1 MSSVSRPEKKE
12 ATVLAATSSI
22 ATRTI
27 MAPVERVKLI
37 LQLQNELIKQGR
49 LIEPYRGFR
58 NCFRR
63 IVSVEG
69 AQSLWRGNMAQVV
82 RCVHT
87 QEINLMFKDRIL
99 SLFTINS
106 DTSASRLML
115 FNIAA
120 GGMAGVLT
128 DCFLYSFD
136 FARTALAADVKDPF
150 TQKRVYENGFKDV
163 LSTVYKSDGIRG
175 LYRGFLVS
183 SVGLF
188 IYRGLY
194 YGLYDSIK
202 PLVLDETSSFG
213 RRFTLAYC
221 VTIFA
226 MQMSYPFDTLRRRMM
241 LTSGT
246 GRHYPSSFHCL
257 KEIIKYEGKSAL
269 LVGSTAN
276 VLRGTGGALILAGF
290 DHLKTVYLKWK
301 FMIDPGKSQTLS
313 MIHIIC
319 WLQSCFL

>member
-1 MSSVSRPEKKE
+1 
-12 ATVLAATSSI
+12 
-22 ATRTI
+22 
-27 MAPVERVKLI
+27 
-37 LQLQNELIKQGR
+37 
-49 LIEPYRGFR
+49 
-58 NCFRR
+58 
-63 IVSVEG
+63 
-69 AQSLWRGNMAQVV
+69 
-82 RCVHT
+82 
-87 QEINLMFKDRIL
+87 
-99 SLFTINS
+99 
-106 DTSASRLML
+106 ML

-136 FARTALAADVKDPF
+136 FARTALAADVKDPI
-150 TQKRVYENGFKDV
+150 TQKCVYENGFKDV
-163 LSTVYKSDGIRG
+163 LSKVYKSDGIRG
-175 LYRGFLVS
+175 LYRGFVVS

-202 PLVLDETSSFG
+202 PLVLDEKSSFT
-213 RRFTLAYC
+213 RRFALAYC

-257 KEIIKYEGKSAL
+257 KEILKYEGKSAL

-301 FMIDPGKSQTLS
+301 FMIDPVNAY
-313 MIHIIC
+313 
-319 WLQSCFL
+319 